1 MPAQIFVLAGVN
13 GAGKSSIG
21 GEMLQKKGVAN
32 HNPDLHARR
41 IRELS
46 PHVGIDGAN
55 AQAWS
60 FGRNALESAIR
71 SGGNF
76 AFETTLGGSTITD
89 ILIAGAM
96 AGTQVHVWYAGLAT
110 PELHIRRVKARVRRG
125 GHDIPEGMIR
135 ARFDSSRAN
144 LIRLIPHLQ
153 FLRVLDNSAEAQ
165 PEAGKRPAPLLL
177 LQMTRNNGRVQAQ
190 VFNAEQMP
198 QWAKPVVAAA
208 RRQMIR
214 RVA

>member
-21 GEMLQKKGVAN
+21 GETLRKKGVAN
-32 HNPDLHARR
+32 HNPDIHARR
-41 IRELS
+41 IRELA
-46 PHVGIDGAN
+46 PNLGVDEAN
-55 AQAWS
+55 AQAWT

-71 SGGNF
+71 AGSNF
-76 AFETTLGGSTITD
+76 AFETTLGGSTITE
-89 ILIAGAM
+89 ILIAGAK
-96 AGTQVHVWYAGLAT
+96 AGAQIHVWYAGLDT
-110 PELHIRRVKARVRRG
+110 PDRHIQRVKARVRRG
-125 GHDIPEGMIR
+125 GHDIPEDVIR

-165 PEAGKRPAPLLL
+165 LETGKEPAPLLL
-177 LQMTRNNGRVQAQ
+177 LQMTRINGKVRAQ

-198 QWAKPVVAAA
+198 QWAKPIVTAA